1 MMKKCIGWLTI
12 CAALLGAQAANAT
25 AYSEVGDAGHTLAT
39 VQTVT
44 GGTTSISGQLG
55 TADPAD
61 VYRFAWGGGVFQA
74 TTSSNFDPMLF
85 VFNLA
90 GSLLAFNDDSFG
102 TLQSFVSVS
111 LNAGEYLLGID
122 NFPLNFGGNLA
133 GFASGTNGGGNYAIN
148 FQTATANAV
157 PEPVSL
163 ALLGIGLVGLA
174 ATRRRKQML

>member
-1 MMKKCIGWLTI
+1 MKKCIGWLTI

-25 AYSEVGDAGHTLAT
+25 AYFEAGDAGHTLAT

-74 TTSSNFDPMLF
+74 TTSTNFDPMLF
-85 VFNLA
+85 VFDLA

-111 LNAGEYLLGID
+111 LSAGEYLLGID

-157 PEPVSL
+157 PEPASL
-163 ALLGIGLVGLA
+163 ALLGIGLFGLA